1 MFTAR
6 NVKTG
11 SQVPMEA
18 DQYKQVIALSQGGPL
33 QTAAV
38 AGRLFSA
45 SSGTKVATT
54 AGVTATW
61 TGLGINNPSTSG
73 KNVILHE
80 FGFGQM
86 LAADT
91 IGAIGLQTASIAA
104 PTADLTIYNCLDG
117 SSTASVCMAVNADTL
132 VSPVLKRVFSSY
144 DDAAA
149 AGENPLPNIYPL
161 NGSLVIPPGRA
172 VCSYTTLATTACY
185 VFYYVWEEVSVVS

>member
-1 MFTAR
+1 MGLSIYSSTESA
-6 NVKTG
+6 V
-11 SQVPMEA
+11 VEA
-18 DQYKQVIALSQGGPL
+18 QGDQYANLKVTSSGGHLQQAAL
-33 QTAAV
+33 

-54 AGVTATW
+54 AGVSTTW
-61 TGLGINNPSTSG
+61 TGLGIHNPSGSG

-91 IGAIGLQTASIAA
+91 IGAVGLQTATIASPA
-104 PTADLTIYNCLDG
+104 ADLTIYNCFDG
-117 SSTASVCMAVNADTL
+117 STTASVCNAVNADTTAG
-132 VSPVLKRVFSSY
+132 PVLKRVFASY

-172 VCSYTTLATTACY
+172 VLSYTTLATVACY
-185 VFYYVWEEVSVVS
+185 VFYYVWEEVPV